1 MATKYIIGNE
11 TFVNPYHFVSLDGG
25 CNRERNY
32 KKIKKDEKTLTGW
45 IECELET
52 LTPIFIPNS
61 SNDNAFKKFK
71 KLAGDEAKSY
81 DFFSYEDIKNQN
93 RIDKYS
99 TPVIP
104 GSEIKG
110 MIRSAFEA
118 VTNSCLST
126 IEEEKVLYKRTTQ
139 PGNPGRLIFDINSK
153 KWKIEKCKKYML
165 KIYVCDYDPNFISS
179 VNVDKKLWNILSNFH
194 YIENGKRKR
203 YFYKTTDR
211 HIGREVYKIDRKF
224 KEINRKISLFSGKVV
239 KLCYHT
245 KMTNKEKQR
254 LLQLSTDKEY
264 VRAIEDLYLQSQKFH
279 TLEDFREGQEIWF
292 KVEGKYKGR
301 HYMPEVIFEISFG
314 KKKEKNG
321 WHKGF
326 IHLGEYIENK
336 HHEYVFA
343 PEGEFIDIPED
354 ETVVQN
360 LLENIKLYRDEAV
373 NIHKRK
379 KEHTGYKHLGEIK
392 SIEDLNG
399 ALIYYTERN
408 GKYYLSPAAIG
419 REVFYNKLQDV
430 IKVKGYE
437 PCDDIKNLCPACALF
452 GMVKG
457 KKAVASRV
465 RFTDAFPE
473 KKQNLSDYY
482 DDVVILSE
490 LASPKLS
497 ATEFYLK
504 KPDDAHLW
512 NYDYA
517 GKWEIKNGK
526 IISRFIPFDN
536 YQPQIRG
543 RKFYWHQNINKAPGI
558 KLTEADNRR
567 EEFSD
572 RNVAIRP
579 LKKGIK
585 FSFRVYFNDIIED
598 ELRKLMWMLEISGN
612 KVHAHK
618 IGMGKPIGLGSVQ
631 ISVKGAKIRRIM
643 LKDNTIEYKFENK
656 FENFEDRLNVNEQNC
671 QNTLGCS
678 QKVFKEFMTITNFK
692 KAPENISYPKNENQE
707 KNYYWFVANRQVKIA
722 TATCPIIYQ
731 SLPLIDRPELKKYK
745 IKTFKSVF
753 SH

>member
-1 MATKYIIGNE
+1 MSKYGYGRE
-11 TFVNPYHFVSLDGG
+11 TFVNPYHFVSLDGD

-32 KKIKKDEKTLTGW
+32 EKIKKDEKTLTGW

-71 KLAGDEAKSY
+71 ELAGDEAKSY
-81 DFFSYEDIKNQN
+81 DFFSYEDIKNQD

-99 TPVIP
+99 LPIIP

-126 IEEEKVLYKRTTQ
+126 IEEEKVLYKRVQ
-139 PGNPGRLIFDINSK
+139 HPAKPGRLVYEGEN
-153 KWKIEKCKKYML
+153 WKIKECSRFRLPKTWVKIVNN
-165 KIYVCDYDPNFISS
+165 KIYINGQEYKENNKVYVKINYRFKVQKISKARFEKAKEGFLHIGEYNDNKNYESVFVLKKDKNGKEIEVVLPRKNF
-179 VNVDKKLWNILSNFH
+179 KKMLINLIGNILLYRQKINKTEKH
-194 YIENGKRKR
+194 NR
-203 YFYKTTDR
+203 YR
-211 HIGREVYKIDRKF
+211 HFDE
-224 KEINRKISLFSGKVV
+224 
-239 KLCYHT
+239 T
-245 KMTNKEKQR
+245 
-254 LLQLSTDKEY
+254 
-264 VRAIEDLYLQSQKFH
+264 
-279 TLEDFREGQEIWF
+279 
-292 KVEGKYKGR
+292 
-301 HYMPEVIFEISFG
+301 FG
-314 KKKEKNG
+314 K
-321 WHKGF
+321 
-326 IHLGEYIENK
+326 IQ
-336 HHEYVFA
+336 
-343 PEGEFIDIPED
+343 DISH
-354 ETVVQN
+354 
-360 LLENIKLYRDEAV
+360 LENLDVIEFNNKLRQKYNSV
-373 NIHKRK
+373 FN
-379 KEHTGYKHLGEIK
+379 Y
-392 SIEDLNG
+392 LNG

-517 GKWEIKNGK
+517 GKWEIKNGRITSK
-526 IISRFIPFDN
+526 FIPFKN